1 MADPDLAPRDVF
13 RLGFARG
20 AEWAVDQIKDGASP
34 EEIAKKAAGWTA
46 SLPPEFRVFVAQQEA
61 REDPYHDA

>member
-1 MADPDLAPRDVF
+1 MADPDLESRDVF
-13 RLGFARG
+13 RFGFARG

-34 EEIAKKAAGWTA
+34 EEIAHQAAGWIA
-46 SLPPEFRVFVAQQEA
+46 RMPPEFRAFVAQQEA